1 MENTS
6 HTTSFL
12 LTGYKETGD
21 LQYLYFLVIL
31 LVYMLTIAAN
41 TVIICVICV
50 ERSLHEPMYMFLCS
64 LQVNGLYGST
74 ALCPALLVNILS
86 DRHEISRTACLI
98 QIYSLHTYGMCE
110 YMALAVMGYDRY
122 VSICHPFHY
131 SIIMSPSRVYKLIVM
146 TWLFPLAV
154 YTVNI
159 VVTIRLP
166 LCKRTIDKVYC
177 DNYSV
182 VRLACIDVTI
192 NNIMGSIFI
201 VVYIFPLALLILYSY
216 VQILRIC
223 LKSSAASRSKALNT
237 CVPHLVTVINF
248 FVSTLFELFQSRFD
262 MEHVPLVIRILLSVY
277 FLILP
282 PLLNPI
288 IYGLRSQKLK
298 EKTKKLLCPKLILP
312 VLE

>member
-21 LQYLYFLVIL
+21 LQYLYFIILL

-50 ERSLHEPMYMFLCS
+50 ESSLHEPMYMFLCS

-86 DRHEISRTACLI
+86 ESHEISHTACLL
-98 QIYSLHTYGMCE
+98 QIYCLHTYGMCE
-110 YMALAVMGYDRY
+110 CLSLAVMGYDRY
-122 VSICHPFHY
+122 VSICHPLHY
-131 SIIMSPSRVYKLIVM
+131 STIMCPSRVYTLIAL
-146 TWLFPLAV
+146 TWLFPFSV
-154 YTVNI
+154 FTVMII
-159 VVTIRLP
+159 VTSRLP
-166 LCKRTIDKVYC
+166 LCKRIIEKVYC

-182 VRLACIDVTI
+182 VRLSCSDITVNNVLGTI
-192 NNIMGSIFI
+192 SVAVMLVPPLLL
-201 VVYIFPLALLILYSY
+201 VVYSY
-216 VQILRIC
+216 AQILRIC
-223 LKSSAASRSKALNT
+223 LKSSPASRSKALNT
-237 CVPHLVTVINF
+237 CVPHLITVINF
-248 FVSTLFELFQSRFD
+248 FVTTMFELLQSRFN
-262 MEHVPLVIRILLSVY
+262 MQHVPLLIRILLSVQ

-288 IYGLRSQKLK
+288 IYGFRSNKLK
-298 EKTKKLLCPKLILP
+298 QKVEKVLCSKLTFPSRQ
-312 VLE
+312 